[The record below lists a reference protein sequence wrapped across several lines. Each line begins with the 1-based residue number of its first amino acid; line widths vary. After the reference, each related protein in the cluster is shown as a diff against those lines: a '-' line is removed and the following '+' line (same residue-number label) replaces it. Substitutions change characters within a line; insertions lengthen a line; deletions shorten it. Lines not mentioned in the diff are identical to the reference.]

1 MSIGNELFHPRKRL
15 GSFAVERDRSL
26 YQIDCKGG
34 RTKQEFAEECDLNV
48 LMRRYEKTG
57 VLPSGR
63 MSPPRYV
70 DAFDLPSYQE
80 SMQIMAD
87 AERAFMALP
96 ARIRG
101 EFDNDPE
108 KFVAFAQDENNVEK
122 LREWGLAKPVE
133 AAPEPV
139 EVKVVNSPEPRSEGA

>member
-1 MSIGNELFHPRKRL
+1 MSMSGEVPKGRSSWFVPHERVQLFA
-15 GSFAVERDRSL
+15 S
-26 YQIDCKGG
+26 GG
-34 RTKQEFAEECDLNV
+34 RTKQEFKEECDLNV

-57 VLPSGR
+57 VLPSAR
-63 MSPPRYV
+63 MVQPRYV

-96 ARIRG
+96 ARVRG

-108 KFVAFAQDENNVEK
+108 KFVAFAQDEKNVDK
-122 LREWGLAKPVE
+122 LREWGLAKAPE
-133 AAPEPV
+133 PAPEPV
-139 EVKVVNSPEPRSEGA
+139 EVKVVNPEPRSEGA